1 MKKHAKKLVVGL
13 LLLAVAAA
21 GGYYWMNR
29 PAEAPPTAPVVRE
42 DLEDM
47 VEEIGEIVT
56 DNHRQVVA
64 HLPGRIGNL
73 EVEPGDEVNAGDL
86 LVEIDS
92 SDWRTA
98 LNRLEDELAAAR
110 STYQV
115 AMDSAHRGS
124 QQAQAALELAEK
136 QWEESRK
143 QLDRVQALYDAGAV
157 SQQELIAA
165 QLEET
170 NLASAVEQAALSLE
184 ASEDALSPAARGSY
198 EAGIRQL
205 EREREHLR
213 TQQDSYFVEAP
224 VGGTILARH
233 VEAGAYVQ
241 PGELLLELGD
251 LKQLYITAD
260 LLAREM
266 SGVAPGM
273 AVRVIHRDL
282 GTDPVKGHIR
292 KVHPT
297 AFAKVS
303 ELGIEQRRV
312 RIEVAVDQVDPQWR
326 PGYEV
331 DVEIIRE
338 TRENA
343 LTVPERAVFWLEGE
357 EHVFIWDNEE
367 AVLRQVTTGLSTRNR
382 TEIIAGLSEGELVLT
397 EPENQ

>member
-1 MKKHAKKLVVGL
+1 MS
-13 LLLAVAAA
+13 A
-21 GGYYWMNR
+21 G
-29 PAEAPPTAPVVRE
+29 
-42 DLEDM
+42 
-47 VEEIGEIVT
+47 
-56 DNHRQVVA
+56 
-64 HLPGRIGNL
+64 
-73 EVEPGDEVNAGDL
+73 EV

-115 AMDSAHRGS
+115 AMDSAQRGVL
-124 QQAQAALELAEK
+124 QAQASLELAEK
-136 QWEESRK
+136 QWEESRD
-143 QLDRVQALYDAGAV
+143 QLERVQALFNAGAV
-157 SQQELIAA
+157 SQQSLIAA

-170 NLASAVEQAALSLE
+170 ALAAALEQAALSL
-184 ASEDALSPAARGSY
+184 AAAEDAMSPAARGTY

-213 TQQDSYFVEAP
+213 TQQDSYFVAAP
-224 VGGTILARH
+224 VSGTILARH

-241 PGELLLELGD
+241 PGELLMEIGD
-251 LKQLYITAD
+251 LNRLYITAD

-282 GTDPVKGHIR
+282 GTDPVRGVIR

-312 RIEVAVDQVDPQWR
+312 RIEVDVDQVDPLWR

-338 TRENA
+338 TREQA
-343 LTVPERAVFWLEGE
+343 LTVPERAVFWLSGE
-357 EHVFIWDNEE
+357 EHVFVWENETI
-367 AVLRQVTTGLSTRNR
+367 VPHQVTTGLSTRNR
-382 TEIIAGLSEGELVLT
+382 TEIVAGLSEGQLVLT

>member
-184 ASEDALSPAARGSY
+184 ASEDALSPAARGGY

-282 GTDPVKGHIR
+282 GTDPVNGHIR
-292 KVHPT
+292 KVYPT

-312 RIEVAVDQVDPQWR
+312 RIEVEVDQVDPQWR

-343 LTVPERAVFWLEGE
+343 LTVPERAVFWLAGE
-357 EHVFIWDNEE
+357 EHVFVWENEE
-367 AVLRQVTTGLSTRNR
+367 VIPRQVTTGLSTRNR
-382 TEIIAGLSEGELVLT
+382 TEIITGLSEGELVLT